1 MDDDDLSSCW
11 VFSLPLVIATTATT
25 VTADTPRRSSGRTTK
40 TPSRYGV
47 KEEEEE
53 DEDEKA
59 QKTENTNLLPLIY
72 RDITYVPR

>member
-1 MDDDDLSSCW
+1 
-11 VFSLPLVIATTATT
+11 LVIATTATT

>member
-47 KEEEEE
+47 KEE

>member
-1 MDDDDLSSCW
+1 MDDDDLSSWW

-47 KEEEEE
+47 KEE

-72 RDITYVPR
+72 RDITFVPR

>member
-47 KEEEEE
+47 KEE

-72 RDITYVPR
+72 RDITFVPR

>member
-1 MDDDDLSSCW
+1 MDDDDLSSWW

-47 KEEEEE
+47 KEEEE

>member
-1 MDDDDLSSCW
+1 
-11 VFSLPLVIATTATT
+11 

-47 KEEEEE
+47 KEEEE